1 MSELFATLGRWTKDH
16 AINFIIAAMFGAVLG
31 AGSFNG
37 QYSLRESRMTPF
49 EYWIVVVFIYAA
61 ILFFAKVGSD
71 NL

>member
-1 MSELFATLGRWTKDH
+1 MNELFTTLGRWIKDH
-16 AINFIIAAMFGAVLG
+16 AINFIIAAMFGVVVG
-31 AGSFNG
+31 AGSFHG
-37 QYSLRESRMTPF
+37 QYSLGESRMTPF